1 MGYNIVN
8 EIGITQMMKLIK
20 LHSSD
25 KIIINKQRTG
35 YYGSQKFSS

>member
-8 EIGITQMMKLIK
+8 EIGITQKMKPIK
-20 LHSSD
+20 QHNPD
-25 KIIINKQRTG
+25 KIIKNKQRTG